1 MAPVVTTIIYASIHS
16 LTSSSLA
23 ANIVRYVTCVTDT
36 SPVEVF
42 AARIKISDQQN
53 VFPFEALNCLIFGCS
68 KVKLQLCILD
78 RGVQRS
84 PSSTDQLLKKGL

>member
-1 MAPVVTTIIYASIHS
+1 M
-16 LTSSSLA
+16 TSSSLA

-42 AARIKISDQQN
+42 AAGIKISDQQN
-53 VFPFEALNCLIFGCS
+53 VNIEPLLKIVTRTAEALNCLIFGCS